1 MAQRTIHYLFG
12 ELFSQQIELKDKQR
26 FLLGNVL
33 PDAYAN
39 GSDRDKTHY
48 TVKTDTQVYF
58 NFGEFRN
65 QYAELIRSD
74 DLYLGYYMHLVED
87 AFYRQFLYSDRV
99 IRPRNPE
106 EVAMLHNDYHILNSH
121 IVNNYHLQ
129 NELTFPI
136 DLEDE
141 AIDNIAE
148 FRVNGFLEEMSGDFV
163 DQTTGTTRFLTEAL
177 LDKFI
182 EEYVSLGLKELQSIR
197 SGNTLLWPIDFAWKR

>member
-12 ELFSQQIELKDKQR
+12 ELFSKQIELKDKHR

-39 GSDRDKTHY
+39 GMDRDKTHF

-58 NFGEFRN
+58 DFGKFREE
-65 QYAELIRSD
+65 YAELICSD

-87 AFYRQFLYSDRV
+87 TFYRQFLYSDHV
-99 IRPRNPE
+99 IRPSSPE

-121 IVNNYHLQ
+121 IVNKYQLQ
-129 NELTFPI
+129 NVLTFPV
-136 DLEDE
+136 DLKNESISD
-141 AIDNIAE
+141 IAE
-148 FRVNGFLEEMSGDFV
+148 FRSNEFLKDMSGDFM
-163 DQTTGTTRFLTEAL
+163 DQTTGTTRFLTEEL
-177 LDKFI
+177 LDEFI

-197 SGNTLLWPIDFAWKR
+197 NGNSVLQPMDFAWKR

>member
-12 ELFSQQIELKDKQR
+12 ELFSQQIEIKDKQR

-48 TVKTDTQVYF
+48 IVKTDTQVYF
-58 NFGEFRN
+58 DFSKFRDE
-65 QYAELIRSD
+65 YDVLIRSD

-106 EVAMLHNDYHILNSH
+106 EVTMLHNDYHILNSH
-121 IVNNYHLQ
+121 IVNQYQLQ
-129 NELTFPI
+129 NTLIYPI
-136 DLEDE
+136 DIKSET
-141 AIDNIAE
+141 INNIAE
-148 FRVNGFLEEMSGDFV
+148 FRVGEFLQDMSCDFA
-163 DQTTGTTRFLTEAL
+163 DQATGTTRLLTEDL
-177 LDKFI
+177 LDEFI
-182 EEYVSLGLKELQSIR
+182 EEYVSLGLQELQRVR
-197 SGNTLLWPIDFAWKR
+197 SGSTLLRPIDFAWKR

>member
-12 ELFSQQIELKDKQR
+12 ELFSRQIEIKDKQR

-39 GSDRDKTHY
+39 GSDRDRTHF

-58 NFGEFRN
+58 DFSKFRDE
-65 QYAELIRSD
+65 YAELIRTD

-87 AFYRQFLYSDRV
+87 AFYRQFLYTDRV
-99 IRPRNPE
+99 ITPRSPE

-121 IVNNYHLQ
+121 IVNNYQLQ
-129 NELTFPI
+129 NALTDSF
-136 DLEDE
+136 DLENE
-141 AIDNIAE
+141 AINDIAE
-148 FRVNGFLEEMSGDFV
+148 FRVNEFLNDMSGDFM

-177 LDKFI
+177 LDEFI
-182 EEYVSLGLKELQSIR
+182 EEYVSLGIRELQSVR
-197 SGNTLLWPIDFAWKR
+197 SGSALLRPIDFAWQR